1 LSDAELLEV
10 EDADAFAAVYD
21 RHAGAVYEWAR
32 WRVGDFAPDV
42 TAEVFARA
50 WLCRRRFRDE
60 ANGSALPWL
69 YGIAANVLRDSLRK
83 RAVESAA
90 RSKLGLPREL
100 TIDPELEAVE
110 RRLSLP
116 ATVLALVDGL
126 PDNEREVLRLR
137 VVEER
142 RYKEIATR
150 LSCTPEVARARVS
163 RALRRL
169 QLALGGPLP

>member
-1 LSDAELLEV
+1 LSDAELLKAA
-10 EDADAFAAVYD
+10 DADAFAAVYD
-21 RHAGAVYEWAR
+21 RHVGAVYVWAR
-32 WRVGDFAPDV
+32 SRAGDFAPDL

-50 WLCRRRFRDE
+50 WLCRRRFSDE
-60 ANGSALPWL
+60 AHGSALPWL

-90 RSKLGLPREL
+90 RGRLGLPREL
-100 TIDPELEAVE
+100 AVDPELEAVE

-126 PDNEREVLRLR
+126 PDEERELLRLR

-142 RYKEIATR
+142 RYGEIARR